1 MVTRVVSVIAA
12 TVISLACGTNVS
24 TCHRDSQDL
33 WLGAD
38 QFGTFAN
45 LGMYGGGIPVGI
57 LVDSKGPKPGVIL
70 GGSLMGAGYFAMH
83 RAFESGPGSI
93 ALPWLCFF
101 AFLTGIGGASAFS
114 GSIKTSALN
123 WPTHRGTATAFPLSG
138 FGLGAFFF
146 AFISNVAFPDNTSSF
161 LLFLSLG
168 CLSFCYLCVAF
179 LRIVPQIQLYTP
191 VATNEGRRSSNLLR
205 RTRSKDSKSHHQNE
219 EPGTLSK
226 DSHASPPL
234 RHDPNGD
241 SKTIQSPDKGPDETS
256 SLMSKSSNSGPGDD
270 AYEDNRTEPSAH
282 HNSHHLDIR
291 GFALLKHTEF
301 YQLWLLLGIL
311 TGVGLMT
318 IKPERSGTI
327 TTTVSLQSLFKN
339 AN

>member
-1 MVTRVVSVIAA
+1 
-12 TVISLACGTNVS
+12 
-24 TCHRDSQDL
+24 
-33 WLGAD
+33 
-38 QFGTFAN
+38 
-45 LGMYGGGIPVGI
+45 
-57 LVDSKGPKPGVIL
+57 
-70 GGSLMGAGYFAMH
+70 MGAGYFAMH
-83 RAFESGPGSI
+83 RGLLGYSNMLPNSKFLTAFESGPGSI

-114 GSIKTSALN
+114 GSIKTCMQAFLSINCYTGLSLSAALN

-219 EPGTLSK
+219 EPGTLSN

-318 IKPERSGTI
+318 IK
-327 TTTVSLQSLFKN
+327 
-339 AN
+339 